1 MTVDPISI
9 FNPSLEAFYSR
20 CSWIARD
27 RGQPRIIMGYS
38 AAMHP
43 AAMPVESGE
52 LSNWYQ
58 DRNPEQNH
66 GFRLSLSLPCTSV
79 RGVVE

>member
-9 FNPSLEAFYSR
+9 FNPSLDYFYSSR
-20 CSWIARD
+20 PWMARD

-38 AAMHP
+38 AAISG
-43 AAMPVESGE
+43 AFIESGQ

-66 GFRLSLSLPCTSV
+66 GFRLSLSLPCTSAG
-79 RGVVE
+79 GVVE

>member
-20 CSWIARD
+20 CPWIARD

-38 AAMHP
+38 ASTHP
-43 AAMPVESGE
+43 AAMPIESGR
-52 LSNWYQ
+52 LSSWYQ
-58 DRNPEQNH
+58 DRNPQTIH
-66 GFRLSLSLPCTSV
+66 GFRLSHTLPCTSG
-79 RGVVE
+79 RGVIQ

>member
-20 CSWIARD
+20 CPWIARD

-43 AAMPVESGE
+43 AAMPIESGQ

-58 DRNPEQNH
+58 DRIHAQNH
-66 GFRLSLSLPCTSV
+66 GFRLSLSLPCTSG
-79 RGVVE
+79 RGMVE

>member
-9 FNPSLEAFYSR
+9 FNPSLDYFYSR
-20 CSWIARD
+20 RPWMARD

-43 AAMPVESGE
+43 AAMPIEPRQ

-58 DRNPEQNH
+58 DRNPAQNH
-66 GFRLSLSLPCTSV
+66 GFRLSLSLPCTSG
-79 RGVVE
+79 RGMVE

>member
-9 FNPSLEAFYSR
+9 FNPSLEVFYSR
-20 CSWIARD
+20 CPWIARD

-43 AAMPVESGE
+43 AAMPVESGQ

-58 DRNPEQNH
+58 DRLPEQSH
-66 GFRLSLSLPCTSV
+66 GFRLSLTLPCTSG

>member
-9 FNPSLEAFYSR
+9 FNPSLDYFYSR
-20 CSWIARD
+20 RPWMARD

-43 AAMPVESGE
+43 AAMPIEPRQ

-58 DRNPEQNH
+58 DRNPAQNH
-66 GFRLSLSLPCTSV
+66 GFRLSLALPCTSG
-79 RGVVE
+79 RGMVE

>member
-20 CSWIARD
+20 SPWLARD

-38 AAMHP
+38 AASHQ
-43 AAMPVESGE
+43 AATPIESGK

-66 GFRLSLSLPCTSV
+66 GFRLSLSLPCNSAG
-79 RGVVE
+79 GVVE